1 MTIKCKVCDKEFLN
15 EAGLGGH
22 MSAKHGVN
30 IAILSLFETMSADI
44 KAMVELFKTV
54 TSVIKTYGEEL
65 EEMHRWQTDQGDR
78 LLQLLKMLSRVDLE
92 SMDRDISI
100 RDTIA
105 EILKYMKVNHAKD

>member
-1 MTIKCKVCDKEFLN
+1 
-15 EAGLGGH
+15 
-22 MSAKHGVN
+22 
-30 IAILSLFETMSADI
+30 
-44 KAMVELFKTV
+44 
-54 TSVIKTYGEEL
+54 
-65 EEMHRWQTDQGDR
+65 